1 MAVRGKGGVVV
12 AGSSSSRADALA
24 NARAVAERLVDDLRR
39 ELDGIITAQEADPPD
54 DEHDVEGSSVGF
66 ERARVTALLA
76 SAESTLSELRAADER
91 LQSGDYGRCEVCGV
105 AIGEDRLAAMPTT
118 RRCVTCATPA
128 ARGLRR

>member
-1 MAVRGKGGVVV
+1 MALHREGGVVV
-12 AGSSSSRADALA
+12 AASSAEALA

-54 DEHDVEGSSVGF
+54 DEHDVEGASVGF

-76 SAESTLSELRAADER
+76 SAEANLAELRAADAR
-91 LQSGDYGRCEVCGV
+91 LAAGQYGRCEVCGQG
-105 AIGEDRLAAMPTT
+105 IGEDRLGAMPTT
-118 RRCVTCATPA
+118 RRCVSCAAPA